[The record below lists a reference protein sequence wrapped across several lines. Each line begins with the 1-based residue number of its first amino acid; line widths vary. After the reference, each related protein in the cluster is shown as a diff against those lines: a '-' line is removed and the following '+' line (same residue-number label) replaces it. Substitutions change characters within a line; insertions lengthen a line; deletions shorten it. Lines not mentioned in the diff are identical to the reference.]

1 MILIVQNLLI
11 LFTYSLTQSTRYFS
25 FRLPT
30 VTILILIV
38 VTKMNGINYWELV
51 NYQKEK
57 TTPKQIISMVI
68 VIVLVG
74 MIGMYL
80 AGFVCYGVIPYAA
93 PMMIA
98 PIPSWLAVINVI
110 VLPITTAFA
119 EEGLYL
125 GCGVNHIKNKYIA
138 IAAPAFFFAL
148 KTVKQSASHN
158 VS

>member
-1 MILIVQNLLI
+1 MKKQNRYLSFLLPFRCVAFLLI
-11 LFTYSLTQSTRYFS
+11 FVIGAFS
-25 FRLPT
+25 VGKKISEISNWWSVVASIVNI

-80 AGFVCYGVIPYAA
+80 AGFVCYGGP
-93 PMMIA
+93 
-98 PIPSWLAVINVI
+98 
-110 VLPITTAFA
+110 LP
-119 EEGLYL
+119 
-125 GCGVNHIKNKYIA
+125 
-138 IAAPAFFFAL
+138 PAF
-148 KTVKQSASHN
+148 
-158 VS
+158 